1 MKMRAALTPAQNL
14 AGFEPPKIKFPKV
27 IRHRKAGVTIYGKKP
42 KYPFYRIAYRVAG
55 KRHLLSFKKYGDA
68 LEEAG
73 KKVRELA
80 EGSATA
86 ALTADQA
93 RDALSAYER
102 LNALRLSLGRPIS
115 LLAAVSEFAEASTKL
130 SGRNLGEVIEAY
142 LKTIAKVGR
151 KNLSAAVEEFITLR
165 KPLTEAKEG
174 NYTCRSE
181 CLGGGVGLSLL
192 SVSPDG
198 QR

>member
-1 MKMRAALTPAQNL
+1 MVRIHVGQPLFLMKMRAALTPAQNL

-55 KRHLLSFKKYGDA
+55 ERHLLSFKKYGDA

-73 KKVRELA
+73 KKVRVLA

-102 LNALRLSLGRPIS
+102 LNALRLSLGRPS
-115 LLAAVSEFAEASTKL
+115 GPGSRSSMPASPAAVP
-130 SGRNLGEVIEAY
+130 
-142 LKTIAKVGR
+142 
-151 KNLSAAVEEFITLR
+151 AAP
-165 KPLTEAKEG
+165 KM
-174 NYTCRSE
+174 
-181 CLGGGVGLSLL
+181 
-192 SVSPDG
+192 DG
-198 QR
+198 QSLDRFSAFWH